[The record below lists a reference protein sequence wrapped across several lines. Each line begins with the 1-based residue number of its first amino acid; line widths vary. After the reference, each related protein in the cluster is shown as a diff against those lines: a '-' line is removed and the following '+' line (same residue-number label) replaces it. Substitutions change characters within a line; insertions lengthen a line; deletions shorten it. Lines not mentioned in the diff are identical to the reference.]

1 MINNNTAAGPAAL
14 PVELEL
20 AAIGDPPNGAIW
32 RWAGLALSLAMV
44 AAILFKLKDI
54 PLEGLFDVP
63 TSPMFWLCLAG
74 SYFATPASEW
84 VIFRRLWQ
92 IPLDGFSALLKK
104 QVTNELLLGYMGDAQ
119 FYLWARQRTTMT
131 GAPFAAI
138 KDVSIL
144 SAMSGNVATLL
155 LLLIGWPFMYAFAI
169 GPHMRTVIG
178 SIGVII
184 ASSLVVF
191 LFRQKL
197 FSLPRPQLLF
207 ISAVHMARIAIGLI
221 LMAVAWQL
229 LLPQVPLTEILL
241 LAMFRMLISRLPLIP
256 NKDLV
261 FAAMT
266 VFLIGADPEIGAVV
280 AKIALLTLVLHIV
293 TGLTLAV
300 TDRHEW
306 KDSNA

>member
-1 MINNNTAAGPAAL
+1 MIKNKTVAVPATL
-14 PVELEL
+14 PTELDL

-32 RWAGLALSLAMV
+32 RWAGLTLSLAMV
-44 AAILFKLKDI
+44 AAILFKLTHIRLD
-54 PLEGLFDVP
+54 GLFDVP
-63 TSPMFWLCLAG
+63 ASPLFWFCLAG
-74 SYFATPASEW
+74 SYLATPASEW
-84 VIFRRLWQ
+84 VIFRRLWN
-92 IPLDGFSALLKK
+92 IPMEGFSALLKK

-155 LLLIGWPFMYAFAI
+155 LLLAGWPFLSEFAV
-169 GPHMRTVIG
+169 GPHMRTIIG

-197 FSLPRPQLLF
+197 FSLPRPPLLF
-207 ISAVHMARIAIGLI
+207 ISGVHMARIAIGLI
-221 LMAVAWQL
+221 LMASALQL

-266 VFLIGADPEIGAVV
+266 VFLIGTDPAIGAVV

-300 TDRHEW
+300 IGRNEW
-306 KDSNA
+306 KESNA

>member
-1 MINNNTAAGPAAL
+1 
-14 PVELEL
+14 
-20 AAIGDPPNGAIW
+20 
-32 RWAGLALSLAMV
+32 
-44 AAILFKLKDI
+44 
-54 PLEGLFDVP
+54 
-63 TSPMFWLCLAG
+63 
-74 SYFATPASEW
+74 
-84 VIFRRLWQ
+84 
-92 IPLDGFSALLKK
+92 
-104 QVTNELLLGYMGDAQ
+104 
-119 FYLWARQRTTMT
+119 
-131 GAPFAAI
+131 
-138 KDVSIL
+138 
-144 SAMSGNVATLL
+144 
-155 LLLIGWPFMYAFAI
+155 
-169 GPHMRTVIG
+169 MRTVIG
-178 SIGVII
+178 SIGVIM

-197 FSLPRPQLLF
+197 FSLPRPQLVF

-266 VFLIGADPEIGAVV
+266 VFLIGADPAIGAVV

-300 TDRHEW
+300 IGRNEW
-306 KDSNA
+306 KDGNA

>member
-1 MINNNTAAGPAAL
+1 MIKNNIAADPATL
-14 PVELEL
+14 PAELDL

-32 RWAGLALSLAMV
+32 RWAGLGLSLAMV
-44 AAILFKLKDI
+44 AAILFKLTDI
-54 PLEGLFDVP
+54 RLDGLFDVP
-63 TSPMFWLCLAG
+63 ASPLFWFCLAA
-74 SYFATPASEW
+74 SYLATPASEW
-84 VIFRRLWQ
+84 VIFRRLWK
-92 IPLDGFSALLKK
+92 IPMEGFSALLKK

-144 SAMSGNVATLL
+144 SAMAGNVATLIL
-155 LLLIGWPFMYAFAI
+155 LLVGWPFLSEFAI
-169 GPHMRTVIG
+169 GPHLRTIIG

-221 LMAVAWQL
+221 LMASALQL

-266 VFLIGADPEIGAVV
+266 VFLIGTDPAIGAVV

-300 TDRHEW
+300 IGRNEW
-306 KDSNA
+306 KESNA

>member
-1 MINNNTAAGPAAL
+1 MIKNNTAAVPATL
-14 PVELEL
+14 PAELDL

-32 RWAGLALSLAMV
+32 RWAGLGLSLAMV

-54 PLEGLFDVP
+54 RLDGLFDVP
-63 TSPMFWLCLAG
+63 ASPLFWFCLAA
-74 SYFATPASEW
+74 SYLATPASEW
-84 VIFRRLWQ
+84 VIFRRLWR
-92 IPLDGFSALLKK
+92 IPMEGFSALLKK

-119 FYLWARQRTTMT
+119 FYLWARQRTAMT
-131 GAPFAAI
+131 GTPFAAI

-144 SAMSGNVATLL
+144 SAMAGNVATLIL
-155 LLLIGWPFMYAFAI
+155 LLVGWPFLSEFAI
-169 GPHMRTVIG
+169 GPHMRTIIG

-221 LMAVAWQL
+221 LMASALQL

-266 VFLIGADPEIGAVV
+266 VFLIGTDPAIGAVV

-300 TDRHEW
+300 IGRNEW
-306 KDSNA
+306 KESNA

>member
-1 MINNNTAAGPAAL
+1 MIKNNTAAVPATL
-14 PVELEL
+14 PAELDL

-32 RWAGLALSLAMV
+32 RWAGLGLSLAMV
-44 AAILFKLKDI
+44 AAILFKLTDI
-54 PLEGLFDVP
+54 RLDGLFDVP
-63 TSPMFWLCLAG
+63 ASPLFWFCLAA
-74 SYFATPASEW
+74 SYLATPASEW
-84 VIFRRLWQ
+84 VIFRRLWK
-92 IPLDGFSALLKK
+92 IPMEGFSALLKK

-144 SAMSGNVATLL
+144 SAMAGNVATLIL
-155 LLLIGWPFMYAFAI
+155 LLVGWPFLSEFAI
-169 GPHMRTVIG
+169 GPHLRTIIG

-221 LMAVAWQL
+221 LMASALQL

-266 VFLIGADPEIGAVV
+266 VFLIGTDPAIGAVV

-300 TDRHEW
+300 IGRNEW
-306 KDSNA
+306 KESNA

>member
-1 MINNNTAAGPAAL
+1 MIKNNTAAVPATL
-14 PVELEL
+14 PAELDL

-32 RWAGLALSLAMV
+32 RWAGLGLSLAMV
-44 AAILFKLKDI
+44 AAILFKLTDI
-54 PLEGLFDVP
+54 RLDGLFDVP
-63 TSPMFWLCLAG
+63 ASPLFWFCLAA
-74 SYFATPASEW
+74 SYLATPASEW
-84 VIFRRLWQ
+84 VIFRRLWR
-92 IPLDGFSALLKK
+92 IPMEGFSALLKK

-144 SAMSGNVATLL
+144 SAMAGNVATLIL
-155 LLLIGWPFMYAFAI
+155 LLVGWPFLSEFAI
-169 GPHMRTVIG
+169 GPHMRTIIG

-221 LMAVAWQL
+221 LMASALQL

-266 VFLIGADPEIGAVV
+266 VFMIGTDPAIGAVV

-300 TDRHEW
+300 IGRNEW
-306 KDSNA
+306 KESNA

>member
-1 MINNNTAAGPAAL
+1 MFRNKIASHQAAL
-14 PVELEL
+14 PAELEL
-20 AAIGDPPNGAIW
+20 ADIGDPPNGAVW
-32 RWAGLALSLAMV
+32 RWAGLSLSLGMV

-54 PLEGLFDVP
+54 PLDGLFDVP
-63 TSPMFWLCLAG
+63 ASPLFWMCLAG
-74 SYFATPASEW
+74 SYIATPASEW
-84 VIFRRLWQ
+84 VIFRRLWK
-92 IPLDGFSALLKK
+92 IPVEGFSALLKK

-119 FYLWARQRTTMT
+119 FYLWARQRTAMT

-155 LLLIGWPFMYAFAI
+155 LLLIGWPFMTEFAI
-169 GPHMRTVIG
+169 GPHMRTIIG

-207 ISAVHMARIAIGLI
+207 ISAVHMSRIAIGLI
-221 LMAVAWQL
+221 LMASALQL

-266 VFLIGADPEIGAVV
+266 VFLIGADPAIGAVV

-293 TGLTLAV
+293 TGLTLV
-300 TDRHEW
+300 VIGRNEW
-306 KDSNA
+306 KESNA